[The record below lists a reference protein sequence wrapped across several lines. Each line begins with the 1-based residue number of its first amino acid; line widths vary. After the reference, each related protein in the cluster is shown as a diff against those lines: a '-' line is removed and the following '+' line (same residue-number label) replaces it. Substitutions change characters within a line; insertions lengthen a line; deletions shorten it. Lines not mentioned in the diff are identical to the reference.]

1 VARFHCFRVSQRD
14 MKAPMKMGRK
24 SCIFS
29 AGGVATLHEGFILLL
44 VSPRRVSR
52 AEIPLYLS
60 PK

>member
-1 VARFHCFRVSQRD
+1 
-14 MKAPMKMGRK
+14 MKMGRK